1 MNRRA
6 FITLIGGAAAAWPLA
21 APAQQSAAKV
31 RRIGMLL
38 PRAGTGER
46 ESVAAGVQRLGELGW
61 RDGDNL
67 HIDYRWISGVDAEQM
82 RAQAADLVATAPDVL
97 WVLSN
102 PMLAALMCP
111 L

>member
-1 MNRRA
+1 MAAGRAGAAVGSKGASDRDVAAARKSGRTGIRRCRRA
-6 FITLIGGAAAAWPLA
+6 KA
-21 APAQQSAAKV
+21 
-31 RRIGMLL
+31 RR
-38 PRAGTGER
+38 A
-46 ESVAAGVQRLGELGW
+46 GW

-67 HIDYRWISGVDAEQM
+67 HIDYRWISGVNAEQM